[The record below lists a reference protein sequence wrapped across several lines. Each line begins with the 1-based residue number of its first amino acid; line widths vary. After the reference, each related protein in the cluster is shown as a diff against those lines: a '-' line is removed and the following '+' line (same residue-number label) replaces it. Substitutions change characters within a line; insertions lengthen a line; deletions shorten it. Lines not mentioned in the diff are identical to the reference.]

1 VTHRKAEEYR
11 HLAQECLALAL
22 TVSTLDARA
31 SLVAMAQVW
40 QRLADEQEQGSEFG
54 PMRRPR
60 PQMRK
65 PSLNSNSKFSPTTKS
80 KD

>member
-11 HLAQECLALAL
+11 RLAQECIALAL

-54 PMRRPR
+54 PITA
-60 PQMRK
+60 
-65 PSLNSNSKFSPTTKS
+65 PTPADAQAVAQQQQQVQPDDK
-80 KD
+80 K

>member
-11 HLAQECLALAL
+11 RLAQECIALAL
-22 TVSTLDARA
+22 TVSTLDA

-54 PMRRPR
+54 PIAAHTPADAQAIAQQQQQVQ
-60 PQMRK
+60 PDDEK
-65 PSLNSNSKFSPTTKS
+65 
-80 KD
+80 